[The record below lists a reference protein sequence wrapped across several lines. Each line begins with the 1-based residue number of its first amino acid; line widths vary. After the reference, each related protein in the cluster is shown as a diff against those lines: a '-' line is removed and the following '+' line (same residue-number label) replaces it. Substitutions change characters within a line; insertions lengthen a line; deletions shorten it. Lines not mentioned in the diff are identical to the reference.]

1 MNKKSN
7 IDLQVSGVILKAR
20 GQLTALSL
28 YRLWNRTFKVKK
40 IIALALAGSM
50 LMTTTVFARTPR
62 FNRSDEEWATLED
75 NNLEFNEIESLISE
89 YNATVRSNEVVF
101 AKFKKDYGSTNTQ
114 VSDHYRE
121 SAQEI
126 LDNLPDP
133 DPSDPTYISA
143 LSAVAN
149 SRATAQNLLSTADS
163 TLEDAEIIRLGYEQT
178 EKTLVQTAV
187 TNMISY
193 KSGLVGIETAKSNLE
208 LANIEYTVAQAKLSA
223 GTGTNIEL
231 LNAKEKVLSKEKE
244 VKDAQSE
251 SSTLLKKLQVMTGW
265 SYDASPQVGELPMP
279 DINREF
285 NPNAD
290 LDEAIKNN
298 YSLRI
303 NEKKLGNAKSQSDRE
318 TLETT
323 IADNKAHIATSLT
336 VASQNITAAKEN
348 YNYAAEFAKLQEN
361 NLSIA
366 NQRYN
371 LGLIS
376 KSELE
381 TQKFTTLNSKD
392 SLIRTQYA
400 LLQAIVNYDFAVKG
414 LASVS

>member
-28 YRLWNRTFKVKK
+28 DRLWHRTFKVKK

-101 AKFKKDYGSTNTQ
+101 AKFKKDYGTTNTQ

-251 SSTLLKKLQVMTGW
+251 SNTLLKKLQVMTGW

-303 NEKKLGNAKSQSDRE
+303 NEKKLGNAKSQSDRD

-336 VASQNITAAKEN
+336 VASQNITAAKGN

-381 TQKFTTLNSKD
+381 TQKFTTQNSKD